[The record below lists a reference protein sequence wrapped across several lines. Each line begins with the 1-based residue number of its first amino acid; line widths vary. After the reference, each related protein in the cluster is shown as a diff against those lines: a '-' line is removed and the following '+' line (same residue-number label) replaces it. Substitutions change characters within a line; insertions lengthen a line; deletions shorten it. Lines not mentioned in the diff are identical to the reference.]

1 MVDNTGKKTAQDS
14 VDIGDVRVRF
24 APSPTGYL
32 HIGGARTA
40 IYNWLFAKKYGGTL
54 ILRIE
59 DTDFERS
66 TADSIQ
72 GIIDGLNW
80 LGIDWDEGPYFQSEY
95 VEEHKKAAGRL
106 IGTGHAYKCFCTKK
120 ELDVKRKAALAAKQS
135 VQYDGTCRRLTSEAI
150 AAKEAQGLPYVIRFK
165 VPERQGSVYFND
177 AVYGPI
183 EKQYHDIE
191 DFVIVRSDGSP
202 LYLLSNAVDD
212 IRDGITH
219 VIRGQDGLANTPRQI
234 LIYEALGARCP
245 VFAHMPLTLD
255 LKKRKIS
262 KRTHGEL
269 VSVQFYR
276 NHGFLPW
283 ALVNYLVLLGWHTP
297 DDREIFSREKLI
309 DAFSL
314 EGIGRANSI
323 FNYRPGDQ
331 KFFTDP
337 KALSINSHFLRTL
350 PIEEIADSVKKEFIT
365 AGIWDP
371 AYNGEKKQW
380 FLFTL
385 DLIRSRFHTFKDF
398 AELGRAYFSE
408 DFPVDP
414 KACKKN
420 LLKHEELKD
429 WLPQLANRLEGLQP
443 WTVETTEEAIRAF
456 AEGLGVKAG
465 IIINAIRTTVTGQLA
480 GPGIFDV
487 LMAIGRDRVVKRLRR
502 ARELFTRH
510 WESSPKSITG

>member
-1 MVDNTGKKTAQDS
+1 MRSQDYYKTEDN
-14 VDIGDVRVRF
+14 VRVRF

-40 IYNWLFAKKYGGTL
+40 IYNWLFAKKHKGVF

-59 DTDFERS
+59 DTDLERS
-66 TADSIQ
+66 TTDSIQ

-80 LGIDWDEGPYFQSEY
+80 LGIDWDEGPYFQSKY
-95 VEEHKKAAGRL
+95 IEEHKKAARRL
-106 IGTGHAYKCFCTKK
+106 VESGHAYKCFCTKE

-135 VQYDGTCRRLTSEAI
+135 IQYDGTCRRLTSEAV
-150 AAKEAQGLPYVIRFK
+150 AAKEVQGLPYVIRFK
-165 VPERQGSVYFND
+165 VPEQQGAVYVND

-183 EKQYHDIE
+183 EKQYQDIE
-191 DFVIVRSDGSP
+191 DFVIARSDGSP

-234 LIYEALGARCP
+234 LIYEALGSICP

-276 NHGFLPW
+276 DHGFLPW
-283 ALVNYLVLLGWHTP
+283 ALVNYLVLLGWHTS
-297 DDREIFSREKLI
+297 DDREIFSREELI
-309 DAFSL
+309 DAFSF

-323 FNYRPGDQ
+323 FNYTPGDP

-350 PIEEIADSVKKEFIT
+350 PIEEIAEPVKKEFL
-365 AGIWDP
+365 AEGIWDP
-371 AYNGEKKQW
+371 AYDGEKRQW
-380 FLFTL
+380 FLATL

-414 KACKKN
+414 KTFKKRV
-420 LLKHEELKD
+420 LKYPDLKD
-429 WLPQLANRLEGLQP
+429 WLPQLADRMEQIEF
-443 WTVETTEEAIRAF
+443 WTLETTEEAVRDF
-456 AEGLGVKAG
+456 AQGVEVKPG
-465 IIINAIRTTVTGQLA
+465 IIINAVRTVVTGQLA

-487 LMAIGRDRVVKRLRR
+487 LTAIGKDRVVKRLSGVS
-502 ARELFTRH
+502 ELFGEAQ
-510 WESSPKSITG
+510 W

>member
-1 MVDNTGKKTAQDS
+1 MQSQNYDKTKD
-14 VDIGDVRVRF
+14 GVRVRF

-40 IYNWLFAKKYGGTL
+40 IYNWLFAKKYKGVF

-59 DTDFERS
+59 DTDLERS
-66 TADSIQ
+66 TTDSIQ
-72 GIIDGLNW
+72 GIIDGLHW
-80 LGIDWDEGPYFQSEY
+80 LGIDLDEGPYFQSKY
-95 VEEHKKAAGRL
+95 IEEHKKAAEQL
-106 IGTGHAYKCFCTKK
+106 VDSGHAYKCFCTKE
-120 ELDVKRKAALAAKQS
+120 ELDVKRRAALAAKQS
-135 VQYDGTCRRLTSEAI
+135 VQYDRTCRRLTSEAI

-165 VPERQGSVYFND
+165 VPEQQGAVCFND

-183 EKQYHDIE
+183 EKQYQDIE
-191 DFVIVRSDGSP
+191 DFVIMRSDGSP

-212 IRDGITH
+212 IRDKITH

-234 LIYEALGARCP
+234 LMYKALGARCP

-283 ALVNYLVLLGWHTP
+283 ALVNFLVLLGWHTS
-297 DDREIFSREKLI
+297 DDREIFSREELI

-323 FNYRPGDQ
+323 FNYTPGNP

-337 KALSINSHFLRTL
+337 KALSINSQFLRTL
-350 PIEEIADSVKKEFIT
+350 PIEEIAEPVKEEFVT

-371 AYNGEKKQW
+371 AYDGDKKQW
-380 FLFTL
+380 LLSTL

-398 AELGRAYFSE
+398 ADLGRAYFSE

-414 KACKKN
+414 KAFKKRV
-420 LLKHEELKD
+420 LKYPDLKELM
-429 WLPQLANRLEGLQP
+429 PQLADRMEQIDS
-443 WTVETTEEAIRAF
+443 WTLETTEKVIRDF
-456 AEGLGVKAG
+456 AQGLEVKPG
-465 IIINAIRTTVTGQLA
+465 IIINAIRTAVTGQLA

-487 LMAIGRDRVVKRLRR
+487 LTAIGKDRVVKRLRR
-502 ARELFTRH
+502 VSELFG
-510 WESSPKSITG
+510 EIQG

>member
-1 MVDNTGKKTAQDS
+1 MQSQNYDKDKDG
-14 VDIGDVRVRF
+14 VRVRF

-40 IYNWLFAKKYGGTL
+40 IYNWLFAKKHKGVF

-59 DTDFERS
+59 DTDLERS
-66 TADSIQ
+66 TTDSIQ
-72 GIIDGLNW
+72 GIIDGLHW
-80 LGIDWDEGPYFQSEY
+80 LGIDWEEGPYFQSKYIED
-95 VEEHKKAAGRL
+95 HKKAAVQLVDSGQ
-106 IGTGHAYKCFCTKK
+106 AYKCFCTKE
-120 ELDVKRKAALAAKQS
+120 ELDSKRKAALATKQS
-135 VQYDGTCRRLTSEAI
+135 VKYDRTCRRLTPEAI

-165 VPERQGSVYFND
+165 VPEQQGAVCFND

-183 EKQYHDIE
+183 EKQYQDIE
-191 DFVIVRSDGSP
+191 DFVIMRSDGSP

-212 IRDGITH
+212 IRDKITH

-234 LIYEALGARCP
+234 LLYKALGARCP

-276 NHGFLPW
+276 DHGFLPW
-283 ALVNYLVLLGWHTP
+283 ALVNFLVLLGWHTS
-297 DDREIFSREKLI
+297 DDREIFSREELI

-323 FNYRPGDQ
+323 FNYTPGNP

-337 KALSINSHFLRTL
+337 KALSINSQFLRTL
-350 PIEEIADSVKKEFIT
+350 PIEEIAEPVKEELVT

-371 AYNGEKKQW
+371 AYDGDKKQW
-380 FLFTL
+380 LLSTL

-398 AELGRAYFSE
+398 ADLGRAYFSE

-414 KACKKN
+414 KAFKKRV
-420 LLKHEELKD
+420 LKYPDLKELM
-429 WLPQLANRLEGLQP
+429 PQLADRMEQIES
-443 WTVETTEEAIRAF
+443 WTLETTEEVIRDF
-456 AEGLGVKAG
+456 AQGLEVKPG
-465 IIINAIRTTVTGQLA
+465 IIINAIRTMVTGQLA

-487 LMAIGRDRVVKRLRR
+487 LTAIGKDRVLKRLRR
-502 ARELFTRH
+502 VSELFV
-510 WESSPKSITG
+510 ENQG

>member
-1 MVDNTGKKTAQDS
+1 MQSQNYDKTKDS
-14 VDIGDVRVRF
+14 VRVRF

-40 IYNWLFAKKYGGTL
+40 IYNWLFAKKHKGVF

-59 DTDFERS
+59 DTDLERS
-66 TADSIQ
+66 TTDSIQ
-72 GIIDGLNW
+72 GIIDGLHW
-80 LGIDWDEGPYFQSEY
+80 LGIDWDEGPYFQSKY
-95 VEEHKKAAGRL
+95 IEEHKKAAMRL
-106 IGTGHAYKCFCTKK
+106 VESGHAYKCCCTKE

-135 VQYDGTCRRLTSEAI
+135 VQYDRTCRRLTSEAI

-165 VPERQGSVYFND
+165 VPEQQGAVCVND
-177 AVYGPI
+177 AVCGPI
-183 EKQYHDIE
+183 EKQYQDIE
-191 DFVIVRSDGSP
+191 DFVIMRSDGSP

-234 LIYEALGARCP
+234 LIYEALGAKPP

-276 NHGFLPW
+276 DHGFLPW
-283 ALVNYLVLLGWHTP
+283 ALVNFLVLLGWHTS
-297 DDREIFSREKLI
+297 DDREIFSREELI

-323 FNYRPGDQ
+323 FNYTPGDQ

-350 PIEEIADSVKKEFIT
+350 PIEEITGPVKNEFI
-365 AGIWDP
+365 AEGIWDP
-371 AYNGEKKQW
+371 AYDGEKRQW
-380 FLFTL
+380 FLATL

-398 AELGRAYFSE
+398 ADMGRAYFSE
-408 DFPVDP
+408 EFPVDP
-414 KACKKN
+414 KAFKKRV
-420 LLKHEELKD
+420 LKHPDLKD
-429 WLPQLANRLEGLQP
+429 WLPQLADRMEQIES
-443 WTVETTEEAIRAF
+443 WTLETTEEVVRDF
-456 AEGLGVKAG
+456 AEKLEVKPG
-465 IIINAIRTTVTGQLA
+465 IIINAVRTVVTGQPA

-487 LMAIGRDRVVKRLRR
+487 LVAIGKERVVKRLRGV
-502 ARELFTRH
+502 RELY
-510 WESSPKSITG
+510 

>member
-1 MVDNTGKKTAQDS
+1 MQSQNHDKIEEG
-14 VDIGDVRVRF
+14 IRVRF

-40 IYNWLFAKKYGGTL
+40 IYNWLFAKKHNGVF

-59 DTDFERS
+59 DTDVERS
-66 TADSIQ
+66 TADSIK

-80 LGIDWDEGPYFQSEY
+80 LGIDWDEGPYFQSKY
-95 VEEHKKAAGRL
+95 IGEHKNAAL
-106 IGTGHAYKCFCTKK
+106 QLVESGHAYKCFCTK
-120 ELDVKRKAALAAKQS
+120 EDLDVKRQVSLAAKRS
-135 VQYDGTCRRLTSEAI
+135 VQYDWTCRRLSPETI

-165 VPERQGSVYFND
+165 VPDQQGGICVHD

-183 EKQYHDIE
+183 EKQYEDIE
-191 DFVIVRSDGSP
+191 DFVISRSDGSP

-219 VIRGQDGLANTPRQI
+219 VIRGQDGLANTPRQV

-276 NHGFLPW
+276 DHGFLSW
-283 ALVNYLVLLGWHTP
+283 ALVNFLVLLGWHTS
-297 DDREIFSREKLI
+297 DDREIFSREELI

-323 FNYRPGDQ
+323 FNYTPGDP

-350 PIEEIADSVKKEFIT
+350 PIEKIAELVKDEFVKE
-365 AGIWDP
+365 GIWNPVYDG
-371 AYNGEKKQW
+371 NKRRW
-380 FLFTL
+380 FLSTL
-385 DLIRSRFHTFKDF
+385 NLIRSRFHTLKDF
-398 AELGRAYFSE
+398 PYLGRAYFSE

-414 KACKKN
+414 KALKKRVLNYPN
-420 LLKHEELKD
+420 LKELM
-429 WLPQLANRLEGLQP
+429 PQLADRMEQIEDWTLQ
-443 WTVETTEEAIRAF
+443 TTEEAVRDFIQ
-456 AEGLGVKAG
+456 GLEEKPG
-465 IIINAIRTTVTGQLA
+465 IIINAIRTSVTGQLA

-487 LMAIGRDRVVKRLRR
+487 LTAIGKERVIKRLRR
-502 ARELFTRH
+502 VPELF
-510 WESSPKSITG
+510 EEIQE

>member
-1 MVDNTGKKTAQDS
+1 MQSQDYDKAKDN
-14 VDIGDVRVRF
+14 VRVRF

-40 IYNWLFAKKYGGTL
+40 IYNWLFAKKHNGVF

-66 TADSIQ
+66 TTDSIQ

-80 LGIDWDEGPYFQSEY
+80 LGIDWDEGPYFQSKY
-95 VEEHKKAAGRL
+95 IEEHKKAARQL
-106 IGTGHAYKCFCTKK
+106 VKSGHAYKCFCTKE

-135 VQYDGTCRRLTSEAI
+135 VQYDGTCRKLTSEAI
-150 AAKEAQGLPYVIRFK
+150 AVKEDQGLPYVIRFK
-165 VPERQGSVYFND
+165 VPEQQGAVCVND
-177 AVYGPI
+177 VVYGPI
-183 EKQYHDIE
+183 EKQYQDIE

-234 LIYEALGARCP
+234 LIYEALGAICP

-276 NHGFLPW
+276 DRGFLPW
-283 ALVNYLVLLGWHTP
+283 GLVNYLVLLGWHTP
-297 DDREIFSREKLI
+297 DDREIFSRKELM

-323 FNYRPGDQ
+323 FNYTPGDP

-350 PIEEIADSVKKEFIT
+350 PIEEIAEPVKKEFI
-365 AGIWDP
+365 AEGIWDP
-371 AYNGEKKQW
+371 AYDGEKRQW
-380 FLFTL
+380 FLATL

-398 AELGRAYFSE
+398 AEQGRAYFSE

-414 KACKKN
+414 ETFKKRV
-420 LLKHEELKD
+420 LKYSDLKD
-429 WLPQLANRLEGLQP
+429 WLPQLADRMEQIES
-443 WTVETTEEAIRAF
+443 WTLETTEEAVRDF
-456 AEGLGVKAG
+456 AQGLGVKPG
-465 IIINAIRTTVTGQLA
+465 IIINAVRTVVTGQLA

-487 LMAIGRDRVVKRLRR
+487 LTAIGKDRVVKRLSGVSK
-502 ARELFTRH
+502 LFGEAQ
-510 WESSPKSITG
+510 W